1 MFYVCSVFA
10 DRSSPPVDANAE
22 RAERHARILRRLAEI
37 GMNLAEA
44 VDLQRQEDGADP
56 AELAMK
62 FARIAK
68 AVRQTLALEA
78 RLADD
83 DRVRRDAAD
92 ARRKI
97 EQARL
102 TREAKE
108 EGFFHKGQAAMV
120 LEEALVR
127 EAPGFDT
134 DEYGEDIGEWLFDDS
149 EAELYADRPVEE
161 IIPEICRLLDVK
173 YARRQIDEA
182 DETLSAEIGIGT
194 EDESRDAPDAAL
206 PHRRPSPQVHQA
218 SQSP

>member
-1 MFYVCSVFA
+1 MFYFCSMFA
-10 DRSSPPVDANAE
+10 DDTPVTLEPSQERS
-22 RAERHARILRRLAEI
+22 ERHARILQRLVEI

-56 AELAMK
+56 SELAMK

-78 RLADD
+78 RLADE
-83 DRVRRDAAD
+83 DR
-92 ARRKI
+92 ARRAAAEYRRKA

-102 TREAKE
+102 TRGAKQ
-108 EGFFHKGQAAMV
+108 EGFFHKGQAAMM
-120 LEEALVR
+120 LEKALVR

-173 YARRQIDEA
+173 YAKRQIDEA
-182 DETLSAEIGIGT
+182 DETPSAEIGIGT
-194 EDESRDAPDAAL
+194 EDERSDPADETL